1 MGMIKYPYE
10 LSVWKEELN
19 GTNKKIESKGVIIG
33 AHDMNYL
40 GKATSI
46 TLTRKLNGTNV
57 LVFSMPDRY
66 FDSLTGEFVRNEL
79 IDVLSPE
86 SKIKF
91 HYKDRWYEFFIKK
104 VDEKKIFKSYIKT
117 FTCTDAF
124 IDELSRNGYGITFDT
139 ELNNNVEELGTFTEE
154 VLEDSI
160 WAYAPQYNWGDFT
173 EFKEEKLFK
182 IPVS

>member
-33 AHDMNYL
+33 AHDMSYL
-40 GKATSI
+40 GKATNI
-46 TLTRKLNGTNV
+46 TLTRKLNGTNT

-66 FDSLTGEFVRNEL
+66 FDSLTGEFVRNEF

-91 HYKDRWYEFFIKK
+91 HYKNR
-104 VDEKKIFKSYIKT
+104 
-117 FTCTDAF
+117 
-124 IDELSRNGYGITFDT
+124 
-139 ELNNNVEELGTFTEE
+139 
-154 VLEDSI
+154 
-160 WAYAPQYNWGDFT
+160 
-173 EFKEEKLFK
+173 
-182 IPVS
+182 

>member
-66 FDSLTGEFVRNEL
+66 FDSLTGEFVRNEF

-91 HYKDRWYEFFIKK
+91 HYKRSANRGNK
-104 VDEKKIFKSYIKT
+104 
-117 FTCTDAF
+117 
-124 IDELSRNGYGITFDT
+124 NGGNRIS
-139 ELNNNVEELGTFTEE
+139 
-154 VLEDSI
+154 LE
-160 WAYAPQYNWGDFT
+160 NR
-173 EFKEEKLFK
+173 
-182 IPVS
+182 